1 MERKE
6 RPARQAVKEASGT
19 LLHWSSAPSAVAVV
33 VAAHW
38 LAASGN
44 AGDHAGL
51 VYGSSFVVFALLLPA
66 VSLLREYVDRR
77 TTRLQ
82 EVLRSSSVS
91 AETLKSQRQMFD
103 RLAGTAAPLQRA
115 IVLTVI
121 AAVASSVAI
130 IAPSVTVWDDAPS
143 FLVFSLAD
151 LLTGLALI
159 CLIGTVAATF
169 PFTWHLLI
177 RSDQLRAVEEAI
189 NLKGQVAQ
197 STGSAQTASA
207 GPAELAEPSAPVGGN
222 QQSPRRSEETG
233 TDAEERG

>member
-1 MERKE
+1 MASKGG
-6 RPARQAVKEASGT
+6 PARQAVKEASGT
-19 LLHWSSAPSAVAVV
+19 LLHWSSAVSAVAAV

-38 LAASGN
+38 LAVSEE

-115 IVLTVI
+115 IVLTVL
-121 AAVASSVAI
+121 AAIASSVAI
-130 IAPSVTVWDDAPS
+130 IAPSVTVWGDAPS

-151 LLTGLALI
+151 LLTGLALV

-177 RSDQLRAVEEAI
+177 RSDQLRTVEHAI
-189 NLKGQVAQ
+189 NLKIQQAQ
-197 STGSAQTASA
+197 PTDSAPT
-207 GPAELAEPSAPVGGN
+207 GPAELTKPSASAGDN
-222 QQSPRRSEETG
+222 QQSPLRRDESG